1 MAFGSFSLCVD
12 QYHKWNNG
20 AVCFKSFHRHAS
32 SRYLR
37 AISIAFYVEY
47 GSTAQS
53 IEREVSCFFVENILE
68 LFRTKKLKIELQG
81 VIVEV

>member
-20 AVCFKSFHRHAS
+20 AVCFKSFYRHAS
-32 SRYLR
+32 SRCLR

-47 GSTAQS
+47 GSAEQS
-53 IEREVSCFFVENILE
+53 IEREVTCFFFNFLE
-68 LFRTKKLKIELQG
+68 LFRTKKMKMQFTNK
-81 VIVEV
+81 V